1 MTQLMNEIIDK
12 TKPRIIA
19 LENKHEKTVQK
30 YGLIASVLIFTI
42 ATSWWADSLPIHNL
56 EDSNFIS
63 LIISTLLVTLS
74 LVMFNRYKNTL
85 CSTNVI
91 KQQTFQPHKAVITLL
106 SGTKTFN
113 AVYED
118 LRPTTLEAA
127 IEKNDNKEHISQH
140 PWRQAL
146 RSLYINKELTH
157 LYIISSVQNHHFFDD
172 YKSLMVYY
180 CPTLIIKHITPNGI
194 DYEDLK
200 DVDNALAEA
209 IRHAKTDGFNMVD
222 VTIDITGG
230 QKTASIAAANDTLQ
244 HKDLEFFYVA
254 SGDTLNVSSYNAI
267 SEKSEAPAS

>member
-1 MTQLMNEIIDK
+1 MPHDMETFIAKLK
-12 TKPRIIA
+12 SYCTA
-19 LENKHEKTVQK
+19 LEEKHPNIEK
-30 YGLIASVLIFTI
+30 YGLITSVLIFTI

-63 LIISTLLVTLS
+63 LIIATLLVALS
-74 LVMFNRYKNTL
+74 LFMFNRYKNTL

-91 KQQTFQPHKAVITLL
+91 TQQTFQPHKAVITLL

-113 AVYED
+113 VVDED

-127 IEKNDNKEHISQH
+127 IEENDNKQHISKH

-157 LYIISSVQNHHFFDD
+157 LYIISSVQNHLFFDD
-172 YKSLMVYY
+172 YKSLMIYY
-180 CPTLIIKHITPNGI
+180 NPNLIIKNITPNGI

-200 DVDNALAEA
+200 DVANAIEEA
-209 IRHAKTDGFNMVD
+209 LRHARADGFNMVD
-222 VTIDITGG
+222 VAIDITGG
-230 QKTASIAAANDTLQ
+230 QKTASIAAANYTLE
-244 HKDLEFFYVA
+244 HKDLEFFYVT
-254 SGDTLNVSSYNAI
+254 SSDTLKISSYNAI